1 MILNNK
7 KYNLFIISIILIGFT
22 LSNWA
27 EYFHHHS
34 HNDSNHHSCCG
45 HSCSI
50 EIVTNQIKSFKE
62 AEVNHFSDE
71 CSLCKVIAAS
81 SFNYLINQ
89 ITIDLFSKVIG
100 FSHYQ
105 SINYTF
111 QKILNLK
118 NKSPP
123 HKL

>member
-1 MILNNK
+1 MLSNK
-7 KYNLFIISIILIGFT
+7 KYNLFFISIILIGFT

-27 EYFHHHS
+27 EFYHIHS
-34 HNDSNHHSCCG
+34 KIESNQHACCG
-45 HSCSI
+45 HSCNI
-50 EIVTNQIKSFKE
+50 ETESYDNSFKE
-62 AEVNHFSDE
+62 AESEHLAIE
-71 CSLCKVIAAS
+71 CSLCKVISVS

-89 ITIDLFSKVIG
+89 FKIDFLTKTID
-100 FSHYQ
+100 FSHYP

-123 HKL
+123 HRK

>member
-1 MILNNK
+1 MLNNK
-7 KYNLFIISIILIGFT
+7 KYNLLIISIILIGFT

-27 EYFHHHS
+27 EFFHNHS
-34 HNDSNHHSCCG
+34 HKESNHNSCCG
-45 HSCSI
+45 HSCYNEI
-50 EIVTNQIKSFKE
+50 ESKDISFKKADSE
-62 AEVNHFSDE
+62 QIYSE
-71 CSLCKVIAAS
+71 CSLCKVISVS

-89 ITIDLFSKVIG
+89 FKIDFLTKTFDFS
-100 FSHYQ
+100 FYQ

-123 HKL
+123 SKN

>member
-1 MILNNK
+1 MLNNK
-7 KYNLFIISIILIGFT
+7 KYSLFIISIILIGFT
-22 LSNWA
+22 LSTWA
-27 EYFHHHS
+27 EFFHLHNHHE
-34 HNDSNHHSCCG
+34 NTKHSCCG

-50 EIVTNQIKSFKE
+50 EIDNNHSIAFKKAE
-62 AEVNHFSDE
+62 AKHFVEE
-71 CSLCKVIAAS
+71 CSLCKVISAS

-89 ITIDLFSKVIG
+89 IKIDLFAKVIG